1 MMTFATREDLILFDY
16 LHDFG
21 RKPRMR
27 IICDTY
33 YNESHPDYALLKVST
48 RFKLLGIVESEYG
61 IA

>member
-1 MMTFATREDLILFDY
+1 
-16 LHDFG
+16 
-21 RKPRMR
+21 MR